1 MVCSV
6 NVLIAT
12 FGPNRDR
19 KRDIVE
25 LVNEDFEPMSDNT
38 FSKYLYDRRTKSGLS
53 LRELSRLLGTSH
65 SYLSRLEA
73 GEQANPSTEF
83 LMRLADVLHIEDVAE
98 LLAHF
103 GADPAATLPPPQTY
117 FRRKYGLSEHDAELL
132 AHLVEDYA
140 KLHEGTKEQ
149 LRGEVQNDQ

>member
-1 MVCSV
+1 M
-6 NVLIAT
+6 I

-25 LVNEDFEPMSDNT
+25 IVNEDFAPMSDNT
-38 FSKYLYDRRTKSGLS
+38 FSKYLYDRRTKAGLS

-73 GEQANPSTEF
+73 GEQSNPSTEF
-83 LMRLADVLHIEDVAE
+83 LLRLADVLHIEDVAE
-98 LLAHF
+98 LLALF
-103 GADPAATLPPPQTY
+103 GADPVATLPPAQTY
-117 FRRKYGLSEHDAELL
+117 FRRKYGLSEHDAALL

-140 KLHEGTKEQ
+140 KLHERTSNNNQ
-149 LRGEVQNDQ
+149 GENSNVQ